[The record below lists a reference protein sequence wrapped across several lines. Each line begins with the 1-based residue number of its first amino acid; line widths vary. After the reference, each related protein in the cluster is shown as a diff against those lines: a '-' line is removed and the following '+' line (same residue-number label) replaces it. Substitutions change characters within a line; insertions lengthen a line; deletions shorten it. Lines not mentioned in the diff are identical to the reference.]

1 MGRKCRSVSGIPG
14 IWRLTGNASE
24 QICGF
29 GQRRLRETVGKA
41 WQNMYDVA
49 IVGAGIVGGMLARA
63 LSAFDLKVCVLEKE
77 NDVAMGATHANSG
90 IVHAGYD
97 APEGSLKARLNVRG
111 SQMMETVAGELG
123 VPYRRNGS
131 LVIGF
136 GEEDRQAIE
145 TLYARGVKNGVK
157 ELRILEGAQAREL
170 EPALSERVTCA
181 LHAPTGAIICPYE
194 LAIAAMGN
202 AMDNGVDL
210 LLNFEVRQIDRKQ
223 GYYEIFSGS
232 VKEEC
237 REVFS
242 GAEKAADSL
251 DIVLDAQKKAESSQT
266 GFSGVQEIAELG
278 QTGFS
283 DEKTTKGRQD
293 ASSDARMV
301 RARYVV
307 NAAGVHADEIAKL
320 VGDASIQIHPRR
332 GEYLLLDRECGSL
345 VSSTVFRTPSRKGK
359 GILVTPTVDGNLLL
373 GPTSVDM
380 EDKEDHAVT
389 EEGIAR
395 IMERAQESIRDIPLR
410 KVITSFC
417 GLRAV
422 GNTGDFILNSPFPG
436 FFNAAGIESPGLS
449 ASPAIAEYL
458 VEMLAGQGLELRRK
472 EAYQPLR
479 KPVYAFRHASLEEKN
494 RMIQEDSAFGRVVC
508 RCETVT
514 EGEIIAAI
522 RSNPPARDLD
532 GVKRR
537 TRAQMG
543 RCQGGFCMP
552 YIMEILARELGIG
565 YEEVVKSGKG
575 SEIAVCRTKESRGNA
590 VRPS

>member
-1 MGRKCRSVSGIPG
+1 
-14 IWRLTGNASE
+14 
-24 QICGF
+24 
-29 GQRRLRETVGKA
+29 
-41 WQNMYDVA
+41 MYDVA

-63 LSAFDLKVCVLEKE
+63 LSAYDLKVCVLEKE

-97 APEGSLKARLNVRG
+97 AAEGSLKARLNVRG
-111 SQMMETVAGELG
+111 SRMMQTVAGELG

-136 GEEDRQAIE
+136 GEEDECVIRA
-145 TLYARGVKNGVK
+145 LYARGISNGVK
-157 ELRILEGAQAREL
+157 ELRILEGEEARTL
-170 EPALSERVTCA
+170 EPALSDQVSCA
-181 LHAPTGAIICPYE
+181 LYAPTAAIVCPYE
-194 LAIAAMGN
+194 LAIAAIGN

-210 LLNFEVRQIDRKQ
+210 LLNFEVRHIDRKE
-223 GYYEIFSGS
+223 GCYEISSGS
-232 VKEEC
+232 
-237 REVFS
+237 
-242 GAEKAADSL
+242 AD
-251 DIVLDAQKKAESSQT
+251 AGT
-266 GFSGVQEIAELG
+266 
-278 QTGFS
+278 
-283 DEKTTKGRQD
+283 
-293 ASSDARMV
+293 V

-307 NAAGVHADEIAKL
+307 NAAGVHADEIAQMA
-320 VGDASIQIHPRR
+320 GDASIRIHPRR
-332 GEYLLLDRECGSL
+332 GEYLLLDRECGGL
-345 VSSTVFRTPSRKGK
+345 VSHTIFRTPSRKGK
-359 GILVTPTVDGNLLL
+359 GILVTPTVDGNVLL

-380 EDKEDHAVT
+380 EDKEDYAVT

-395 IMERAQESIRDIPLR
+395 ILQRAGESVRDIPLR

-422 GNTGDFILNSPFPG
+422 GDTGDFILNSPFPG
-436 FFNAAGIESPGLS
+436 FLNAAGIESPGLT

-458 VEMLAGQGLELRRK
+458 VEMLAAQGLEMRRK
-472 EAYQPLR
+472 EDYQPLR
-479 KPVYAFRHASLEEKN
+479 KPVYAFRHASMEEKN
-494 RMIQEDSAFGRVVC
+494 RMIQEDSAYGRVVC

-522 RSNPPARDLD
+522 RSNPPARSLD
-532 GVKRR
+532 GIKRR

-575 SEIAVCRTKESRGNA
+575 SEIAVCGTKDTEKG
-590 VRPS
+590 PEE